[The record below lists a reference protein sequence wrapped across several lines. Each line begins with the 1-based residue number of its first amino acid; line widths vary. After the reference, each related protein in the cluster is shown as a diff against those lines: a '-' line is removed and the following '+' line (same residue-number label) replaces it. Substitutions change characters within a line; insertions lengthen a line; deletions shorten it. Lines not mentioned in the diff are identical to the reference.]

1 MRQIIGEIFN
11 EGMLLSLNFES
22 GDQGDR
28 SLIFFL
34 REEKAGAKAASFLFG
49 LGRAITIT
57 GTGP

>member
-1 MRQIIGEIFN
+1 MTYDR
-11 EGMLLSLNFES
+11 

-49 LGRAITIT
+49 LVRAITIT